1 MNPPELFCP
10 NVACHARG
18 QVGQGNLCLHS
29 QRDQRYR
36 CRECGHTFTITKG
49 TLFYRLRTNP
59 VTVMLVLTLLA
70 YGCPVQAIVHAFGLD
85 ERTVCHWWQRAG
97 RQCQAVHEHLVA
109 RQPLDLQHVQADEL
123 KVKTSG
129 GAVWMAMALMVSTR
143 LWLGGVVSAQRD
155 LALIQTLANQ
165 LKTLAR
171 CRPLLLAVDG
181 LVHYVTAFRLAFR
194 SPLPRRAGE
203 PGQPRLIA
211 WPTLAIVQVVK
222 HRAAAQLTIT
232 RRLVPGTPDMV
243 QHLIQL
249 TQGPG
254 TINTAFIERL
264 NATFRQRLNPLARR
278 TRTLAHQ
285 PATLHAG
292 MYVVGCLYN
301 FCDLHHR
308 LRLKLWVSARH
319 YHWVPRTPALAA
331 GLTDH
336 VWTPTEVFTFR
347 VPLPHWVPP
356 KRRGRPSRETLQFIE
371 KWCT

>member
-1 MNPPELFCP
+1 MNPQDVFCP
-10 NVACHARG
+10 NIACHARG
-18 QVGQGNLCLHS
+18 HTGKGNIVIHS
-29 QRDQRYR
+29 QREQRYR
-36 CRECGHTFTITKG
+36 CTECGQTFTTSKG
-49 TLFYRLRTNP
+49 TLFYRLRTP
-59 VTVMLVLTLLA
+59 PATVMLVLTLLA
-70 YGCPVQAIVHAFGLD
+70 YGCPLQAVVRAFEVD
-85 ERTVCHWWQRAG
+85 ERTVRAWWQRAG
-97 RQCQAVHEHLVA
+97 RQCQAVHDHLVT

-123 KVKTSG
+123 KVKTPG
-129 GAVWMAMALMVSTR
+129 GAYWMAMALMVSTR

-155 LALIQTLANQ
+155 LALIQTLVDK

-203 PGQPRLIA
+203 HGQPRLIA
-211 WPTLAIVQVVK
+211 WPTIAIVQVVK
-222 HRAAAQLTIT
+222 HRTAEQLTIT
-232 RRLVPGTPDMV
+232 RRIVQGTPEMV
-243 QHLIQL
+243 QHLIHT
-249 TQGPG
+249 TQGQG

-292 MYVVGCLYN
+292 MSIVGCLYN
-301 FCDLHHR
+301 FCDLHHS

-331 GLTDH
+331 GLTNH

-347 VPLPHWVPP
+347 VPLPHWAPP
-356 KRRGRPSRETLQFIE
+356 KQRGRPSHERLQFIE